1 MTIRKIEKIEKLV
14 SHPLEEFLNI
24 EPMSTEVV
32 RYERKTE
39 LNKYEEYDAKD
50 TELEETYQEILDAAM
65 TGYDALKEVA
75 ETADTKFMARLAEVQ
90 VQHLN
95 VALAAAG
102 KKTQLKQDKDRQ
114 KAKAAAG
121 PAGKQTNNIIVMDR
135 NEMLRRLMGEGETD
149 PIDVDVVEVKP
160 DQE

>member
-24 EPMSTEVV
+24 EPASTEIV

-39 LNKYEEYDAKD
+39 LNKYEEYDEKD

-65 TGYDALKEVA
+65 TGYDTLKEVA
-75 ETADTKFMARLAEVQ
+75 ETADTKFLARLAEVQ
-90 VQHLN
+90 VYHLN

-114 KAKAAAG
+114 KAKALAG
-121 PAGKQTNNIIVMDR
+121 SSKTVNTTNILLADR
-135 NEMLRRLMGEGETD
+135 NELLRRLTGEDGSD
-149 PIDVDVVEVKP
+149 PIDVDVVPVNPE
-160 DQE
+160 E

>member
-24 EPMSTEVV
+24 EPASTEIV

-39 LNKYEEYDAKD
+39 LNKYEEYDEKD

-65 TGYDALKEVA
+65 TGYDTLKEVA
-75 ETADTKFMARLAEVQ
+75 ETADTKFLARLAEVQ

-114 KAKAAAG
+114 KAKALAG
-121 PAGKQTNNIIVMDR
+121 SSKTVNTTNILIADR
-135 NEMLRRLMGEGETD
+135 NELLRRLTGEDGSD
-149 PIDVDVVEVKP
+149 PIDVDVVPVNPE
-160 DQE
+160 E

>member
-24 EPMSTEVV
+24 EPASTEIV

-39 LNKYEEYDAKD
+39 LNKYEEYDEKD

-65 TGYDALKEVA
+65 TGYDTLKEVA
-75 ETADTKFMARLAEVQ
+75 ETADTKFLARLAEVQ

-114 KAKAAAG
+114 KAKALAG
-121 PAGKQTNNIIVMDR
+121 SSKTVNTTNILLADR
-135 NEMLRRLMGEGETD
+135 NELLRRLTGEDGSD
-149 PIDVDVVEVKP
+149 PIDVDVVPVNPE
-160 DQE
+160 E

>member
-24 EPMSTEVV
+24 EPASTEIV

-39 LNKYEEYDAKD
+39 LNKYEEYDEKD
-50 TELEETYQEILDAAM
+50 TELEETDQEILDAAM
-65 TGYDALKEVA
+65 TGYDTLKEVA
-75 ETADTKFMARLAEVQ
+75 ETADTKFLARLAEVQ

-114 KAKAAAG
+114 KAKALAG
-121 PAGKQTNNIIVMDR
+121 SSKTVNTTNILLADR
-135 NEMLRRLMGEGETD
+135 NELLRRLTGEDGSD
-149 PIDVDVVEVKP
+149 PIDVDVVPVNPE
-160 DQE
+160 E

>member
-24 EPMSTEVV
+24 EPASTEIV

-39 LNKYEEYDAKD
+39 LNKYEEYDEKD

-65 TGYDALKEVA
+65 TGYDTLKEVA
-75 ETADTKFMARLAEVQ
+75 ETADTKFLARLAEVQ

-114 KAKAAAG
+114 KAKAFAG
-121 PAGKQTNNIIVMDR
+121 SSKTVNTTNILIADR
-135 NEMLRRLMGEGETD
+135 NELLRRLTGEDGSD
-149 PIDVDVVEVKP
+149 PIDVDVVPVNPE
-160 DQE
+160 E